1 MKYVL
6 ELYSQV
12 VTIAA
17 CTLANFGPAGIPR
30 DMGQTEAR
38 QTHNMGRYGE
48 NSPMNML
55 SKEGAEIR
63 HTSCIH
69 NSVRDHEV
77 SAMISM

>member
-6 ELYSQV
+6 ELHSQV

-17 CTLANFGPAGIPR
+17 CSLANFSPAGIPR

-38 QTHNMGRYGE
+38 QTPNMGRYGE

-63 HTSCIH
+63 HLLHTY
-69 NSVRDHEV
+69 SVHDHEV